1 VRNLTANA
9 SIEDTAPRGSRVR
22 EFVTGAEVRTRG
34 GCERTVRIL
43 IREGLKPASG
53 QERSVGAENSDR
65 LRKTKEHTRK
75 TGVRGTQRTSAVEGT
90 LSISRVAARLKPRR
104 DERTA
109 CARHHGVTFDSRSG
123 KQSGHQ
129 RPVGSVPFRSRARR
143 RSRSRRSLTCRG
155 SKAKS
160 CEGRAAAKAA
170 LFLVR
175 GMASFKATRS
185 WRQTDFEVW
194 RADDRMRAF
203 YTGVSYA
210 EMLWLC
216 FRCRDFGG

>member
-1 VRNLTANA
+1 MRNLTANA

-43 IREGLKPASG
+43 IREGLEPASG

-75 TGVRGTQRTSAVEGT
+75 TGVRGTPRTSAVEGT

-104 DERTA
+104 DELLA
-109 CARHHGVTFDSRSG
+109 LAIMVSRSIHVPEN
-123 KQSGHQ
+123 S
-129 RPVGSVPFRSRARR
+129 PAISDLLGSVPFRSRARR

-160 CEGRAAAKAA
+160 CEGRAAAPPF
-170 LFLVR
+170 FLC
-175 GMASFKATRS
+175 GEWLLS
-185 WRQTDFEVW
+185 RQ
-194 RADDRMRAF
+194 
-203 YTGVSYA
+203 
-210 EMLWLC
+210 L
-216 FRCRDFGG
+216 DFGGKPISKCGARMIECAHFTLG